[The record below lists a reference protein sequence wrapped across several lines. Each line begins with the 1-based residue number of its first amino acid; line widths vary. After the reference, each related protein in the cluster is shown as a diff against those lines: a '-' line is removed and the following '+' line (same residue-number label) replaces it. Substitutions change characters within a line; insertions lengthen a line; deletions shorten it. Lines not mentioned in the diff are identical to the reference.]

1 MSKKR
6 FKDPKADVVI
16 VADDPKGYT
25 VRNMVSDTLYKRNGK
40 EISKLDFEKFN
51 KENDSIWNRMKQVD
65 EVFPMEKSSFEDAMM
80 SSRLKKDIAK
90 GFHKG
95 TFTSETNGKILTKRT
110 LR

>member
-51 KENDSIWNRMKQVD
+51 KDNDSVWNRMQ
-65 EVFPMEKSSFEDAMM
+65 EVGKMFPMETSSMKDVMM
-80 SSRLKKDIAK
+80 SSRLQKDIAQ
-90 GFHKG
+90 GFHRG
-95 TFTSETNGKILTKRT
+95 TFTSETNGKTLTKRT
-110 LR
+110 IR